1 MLVIRRA
8 QMKAFEEAQWSN
20 LVQQLA
26 DHLKDTLPG
35 DYDRLGE
42 AAARSLARRAIE
54 RGREYGMETQL
65 DFFRFFNLLFLL
77 GADFDREPWASEIL
91 SDRNMQ
97 GSTKLEMLEY
107 ECREQ
112 EKWV

>member
-1 MLVIRRA
+1 MLVIRAA

-20 LVQQLA
+20 LVQQLT
-26 DHLKDTLPG
+26 DHLKEALPG
-35 DYDRLGE
+35 DYERLGD

-54 RGREYGMETQL
+54 RGRDYGMETQL
-65 DFFRFFNLLFLL
+65 DCFRFFNLLFLL
-77 GADFDREPWASEIL
+77 GDDFDSEPWASEIL

-97 GSTKLEMLEY
+97 GSTKLEILEY

-112 EKWV
+112 GRWV